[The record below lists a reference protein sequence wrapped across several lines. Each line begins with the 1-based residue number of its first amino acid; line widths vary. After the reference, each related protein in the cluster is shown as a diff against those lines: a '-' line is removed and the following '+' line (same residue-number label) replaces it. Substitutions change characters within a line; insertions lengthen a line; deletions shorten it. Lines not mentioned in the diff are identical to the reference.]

1 MSTLDTGSTLG
12 GMKETMK
19 WMTRHQAAQHLG
31 VHERTISRYMA
42 SGRLRF
48 KRDERTGRV
57 WVRVPLARVEDKA
70 QEVVIDG

>member
-1 MSTLDTGSTLG
+1 MQ
-12 GMKETMK
+12 

-42 SGRLRF
+42 SNRLRF

-57 WVRVPLARVEDKA
+57 WVLVPLVRVQDEK
-70 QEVVIDG
+70 EVVVIDG

>member
-1 MSTLDTGSTLG
+1 MN
-12 GMKETMK
+12 ETMK
-19 WMTRHQAAQHLG
+19 WMTRHQAAEHLG

-57 WVRVPLARVEDKA
+57 WVLVQLVRVQDET
-70 QEVVIDG
+70 QVVVVDG